1 MNMRRNKKG
10 FTLIELMVAMAIS
23 TVVMGAIYSVYTAQ
37 TKSARTQQMIVEMHQ
52 NIRAA
57 MFLLEKDIRMAGF
70 DISDPPAGA
79 RIEQDFINR
88 FTALPTTDAD
98 PGEPENDDDPK
109 TDATHIAFTADE
121 DEDGHID
128 FDKNE
133 DDNINRELIAYRFA
147 NGELQVW
154 QQNPDEPDD
163 WTWLTAAENIS
174 GVSFVYLDQNEA
186 VTADLS
192 LVRAID
198 ITIAAATSTGERTMS
213 MTNRVKCRNL
223 SF

>member
-1 MNMRRNKKG
+1 MMIRWNKKG

-23 TVVMGAIYSVYTAQ
+23 TVVMGAIYSVYNAQ
-37 TKSARTQQMIVEMHQ
+37 TQSARTQQMVVEMHQ

-57 MFLLEKDIRMAGF
+57 LFLLEKDIRMAGF
-70 DISDPPAGA
+70 DMSDPPAGA
-79 RIEQDFINR
+79 RIEQDFVSR

-109 TDATHIAFTADE
+109 TDATHIAFTVDE
-121 DEDGHID
+121 DEDGKID
-128 FDKNE
+128 FDKDS
-133 DDNINRELIAYRFA
+133 DDNVNAELIAYRFA
-147 NGELQVW
+147 NGEMQVW
-154 QQNPDEPDD
+154 QQNPADPDD

-174 GVSFVYLDQNEA
+174 GLSFVYLDQDEA

-192 LVRAID
+192 LVRAVD
-198 ITIAAATSTGERTMS
+198 ITIQAATADGQRTMS